1 MRIYYDCE
9 FLEDG
14 CTIAPISIGMVAEDD
29 RELYLI
35 NEEIEREPLYDR
47 ICKHTWL
54 MANVVP
60 HLPLA
65 TRYDGKPSIE
75 QPGHENVHPRKSG
88 HFNLNGGDNRIVGRR
103 FLRNAVRDFI
113 EATPEPELWAWY
125 GAYDHVMY
133 AQLFGRMIDLPT
145 GFPMWT
151 NDLRQ
156 EAHRLGLGEEEI
168 IPAVPHGAGEHN
180 ALADAR
186 WNLRLDRWLT
196 EWAVGGG
203 NAR

>member
-9 FLEDG
+9 FLENG
-14 CTIAPISIGMVAEDD
+14 RTIAPISIGMVAEDG
-29 RELYLI
+29 RELYRVFQIDDTIDVALK
-35 NEEIEREPLYDR
+35 NL
-47 ICKHTWL
+47 WL
-54 MANVVP
+54 RDNVIA
-60 HLPLA
+60 HLPVDL
-65 TRYDGKPSIE
+65 TGSTGYDWDWDTTHPDWV
-75 QPGHENVHPRKSG
+75 NVKST
-88 HFNLNGGDNRIVGRR
+88 FDIRMDVER
-103 FLRNAVRDFI
+103 FI
-113 EATPEPELWAWY
+113 HATPEAELWAWY

-133 AQLFGRMIDLPT
+133 AQLFGKMIDLPK

-168 IPAVPHGAGEHN
+168 IPAVPHGTDEHN